1 VSSDVL
7 IPNGQM
13 SHTGSDRVSTRQAR
27 RERPPWQSR
36 LLVVYGFV
44 LATLAVV
51 ALAVGAAALQDIR
64 DEERQQ
70 TKCARALVVAT
81 GITPQQKLLV
91 DALNACYETDGR

>member
-1 VSSDVL
+1 
-7 IPNGQM
+7 M
-13 SHTGSDRVSTRQAR
+13 SHTGPSRVSARQAG
-27 RERPPWQSR
+27 REREPWRRR

-51 ALAVGAAALQDIR
+51 ALAVGALALHNGAAAQQDIR

-81 GITPQQKLLV
+81 GITPQQKVLV
-91 DALNACYETDGR
+91 DALNACYAPDGG